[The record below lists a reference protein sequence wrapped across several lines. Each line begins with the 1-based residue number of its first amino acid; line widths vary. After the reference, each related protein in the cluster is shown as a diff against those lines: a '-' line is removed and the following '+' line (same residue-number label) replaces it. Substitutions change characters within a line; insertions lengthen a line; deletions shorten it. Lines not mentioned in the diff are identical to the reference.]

1 MFQLFVPG
9 EPRPQGS
16 KKAFQ
21 RGAGRIVL
29 VEANKQLPAWR
40 EEMRKAFEMKMLELD
55 SPFVTAV
62 SVSLT
67 FWLTRPKSVKREY
80 ATGTYDLD
88 KLTRAVLDSLQDKVL
103 TNDNLVVD
111 LTARKNYADNHESG
125 VLVTVTPF
133 DNEMIT
139 QGVSEI
145 DRKRKGYV

>member
-1 MFQLFVPG
+1 MFELFVPG

-16 KKAFQ
+16 KKAFS
-21 RGAGRIVL
+21 RGSHIVL

-40 EEMRKAFEMKMLELD
+40 EQMRKAFEMKMLERD
-55 SPFVTAV
+55 TPFITAV

-133 DNEMIT
+133 DNDSIT
-139 QGVSEI
+139 QGVSDI